1 MRKIVVNLPPNT
13 AQPEKKTGEEPTPAQ
28 LSGIQN
34 FVLPVLFSPLPLFAC
49 IGFAALDVSDIG
61 LVGFVGGIE
70 CLGGLFYALFLTT
83 LLKNAPKSRHTGTA
97 FLYVLCWLFWM
108 FFSVAAVLASF
119 LSV

>member
-13 AQPEKKTGEEPTPAQ
+13 AQPEKKTGEEPTPAH

-61 LVGFVGGIE
+61 LVGSVGGIE
-70 CLGGLFYALFLTT
+70 CLVGLFYALFLTT

>member
-1 MRKIVVNLPPNT
+1 MNLFPNT
-13 AQPEKKTGEEPTPAQ
+13 SQAEKKTGEEPTPAQ
-28 LSGIQN
+28 ASGLQN
-34 FVLPVLFSPLPLFAC
+34 FALPILFSPLPLFAC

-70 CLGGLFYALFLTT
+70 CVGGLFYALFLTT

-108 FFSVAAVLASF
+108 FFSVVAVLASF

>member
-13 AQPEKKTGEEPTPAQ
+13 AQPEKKTGEEPTPAH

-70 CLGGLFYALFLTT
+70 CLVGLFYALFLTT

>member
-1 MRKIVVNLPPNT
+1 MVNLPPNT